1 MRIGELALNELGS
14 LLTTIGIKIYHFQS
28 SSQMAHFECDVYA
41 KPGSKKES
49 LVISKEGCLVVK
61 TSSRPVEGEAN
72 KAIVE
77 AVATAFGLSKS
88 KVEIIRGDKS
98 KYKRIKLLVEIT
110 ANKSFEFYK
119 QKISAISKD
128 SV

>member
-1 MRIGELALNELGS
+1 MSGESVLNDFEKF
-14 LLTTIGIKIYHFQS
+14 LTACGIKIYHFH
-28 SSQMAHFECDVYA
+28 AEKLYCHFECDVYA

-49 LVISKEGCLVVK
+49 VVIASDGQLVIK

-77 AVATAFGLSKS
+77 AVAEVFGLSKS

-98 KYKRIKLLVEIT
+98 KNKRIKLLVEIT
-110 ANKSFEFYK
+110 ANKTFEFYR

>member
-1 MRIGELALNELGS
+1 MKIGDLALSEFEKILVS
-14 LLTTIGIKIYHFQS
+14 LGIKIYRFQS
-28 SSQMAHFECDVYA
+28 ANAFCHFECDVYA

-49 LVISKEGCLVVK
+49 LVVSNDGLLVVK
-61 TSSRPVEGEAN
+61 TSSRPVESEAN

-77 AVATAFGLSKS
+77 AVADAFGLSKS

-98 KYKRIKLLVEIT
+98 KNKRIKILVEIT

>member
-1 MRIGELALNELGS
+1 MSEIEKVLIS
-14 LLTTIGIKIYHFQS
+14 VGIKIYHFQATK
-28 SSQMAHFECDVYA
+28 QLAHFECDVYA

-49 LVISKEGCLVVK
+49 LVISNEGVLVVK

-77 AVATAFGLSKS
+77 AVADAFGLSKS

-98 KYKRIKLLVEIT
+98 KNKRIKLLVEIT

-119 QKISAISKD
+119 QKISAILKD